1 MFENLKRAYD
11 IFKKTKHKLTEANDN
26 LTHAFE
32 WAQKQGRIFEETIAK
47 KHRDWSDSVL
57 DATSRDD
64 LERLCMNAHTIIA
77 STKEPLENA
86 LRNLSYYYDEYRKE
100 GGHYRKDVDQ
110 LLDARSS
117 VDDGVVVIRDNT
129 NLDNS
134 VNGERYRTFK
144 RELKLLEKALDLTR
158 PS

>member
-1 MFENLKRAYD
+1 MFEKLKRAHD
-11 IFKKTKHKLTEANDN
+11 IFKATKHKLTEANNN

-47 KHRDWSDSVL
+47 KHYDWSDSVL
-57 DATSRDD
+57 EATSRSD
-64 LERLCMNAHTIIA
+64 LERLCMNAHTVIA

-86 LRNLSYYYDEYRKE
+86 LSNLSYYYDKYRKE

-110 LLDARSS
+110 LLDASANI
-117 VDDGVVVIRDNT
+117 DDNHVTPYDNRIDCRT
-129 NLDNS
+129 
-134 VNGERYRTFK
+134 YRTFK
-144 RELKLLEKALDLTR
+144 RELKLLEKALDLTQ

>member
-1 MFENLKRAYD
+1 MFEKLKRAHD
-11 IFKKTKHKLTEANDN
+11 IFEATKHKLTEANDN

-47 KHRDWSDSVL
+47 KHYDWSDSVL
-57 DATSRDD
+57 EATSRSD
-64 LERLCMNAHTIIA
+64 LERLCMNAHTVIA

-86 LRNLSYYYDEYRKE
+86 LGNLSYYYDKYRKE

-117 VDDGVVVIRDNT
+117 VDDGVVVIHDNT
-129 NLDNS
+129 TYDNRI
-134 VNGERYRTFK
+134 NGERYRTFK

>member
-1 MFENLKRAYD
+1 MFEKLKRAYD

-26 LTHAFE
+26 LTQALE

-57 DATSRDD
+57 EATSRDD
-64 LERLCMNAHTIIA
+64 LERLCMNAHTVIA

-86 LRNLSYYYDEYRKE
+86 LGNLNYYYDKYRKE
-100 GGHYRKDVDQ
+100 GGHYRKDVMQ
-110 LLDARSS
+110 LLDANI
-117 VDDGVVVIRDNT
+117 DTD
-129 NLDNS
+129 LDNR